1 MLFFFN
7 LILFFIFFPLLGIS
21 FVYISYMTWVSEIQT
36 VVIVE
41 KNYAFFYIIS
51 KYILPLYSIW
61 SFYLTIRLFKRIYLI
76 LRKKKKK
83 DNLRTIIKNL
93 QSALDKDFK

>member
-1 MLFFFN
+1 
-7 LILFFIFFPLLGIS
+7 
-21 FVYISYMTWVSEIQT
+21 MTWVSEIQN
-36 VVIVE
+36 VVIIE
-41 KNYAFFYIIS
+41 KNYSFFYIIS

-61 SFYLTIRLFKRIYLI
+61 SFYLTIRLIKRIYLI
-76 LRKKKKK
+76 LHKKNKK